1 MSSLKSA
8 LTTDKLIA
16 SIKRR
21 TMSPS
26 SQITFKDE
34 DLIEF
39 LNEEMLI
46 GIIPTIEQMKDEY
59 LVYKQHVEIQPNV
72 NKYPIPERALGNK
85 LRELS
90 YSTDLSDEFN
100 MTQIELDNKSSNLY
114 LNQSGFY
121 CSQFYVQG
129 AHIHLHPSTFSFTGY
144 LNMYYYMRPNYLVKD
159 SNVAVITSIDRTNG
173 IITLNKIPSTYN
185 TNLQYDF
192 VKSRSPHNIMSIDLS
207 IMSINQVTKT
217 IQINTELIP
226 SELAIGDYMPIAGE
240 SCIPNI
246 PTELHAVL
254 AQRVGLKVLES
265 LGDTSGIA
273 NAEKKLQEM
282 ESKVGVLIDNRVEGA
297 VRKVKN
303 KTIQYTMV
311 RGFRGIF

>member
-8 LTTDKLIA
+8 LTVSKLIA

-21 TMSPS
+21 TMSPT

-46 GIIPTIEQMKDEY
+46 GIIPSIEQMKDEY
-59 LVYKQHVEIQPNV
+59 LVFKEQVQIV
-72 NKYPIPERALGNK
+72 NNQNNYPIPERALGNK

-90 YSTDLSDEFN
+90 YSADKKDEYN
-100 MTQIELDNKSSNLY
+100 MTQIELDNKQSNSY
-114 LNQSGFY
+114 INQTGFY

-129 AHIHLHPSTFSFTGY
+129 GDIVLYPNTSNYSGW

-159 SNVAVITSIDRTNG
+159 EEVAVISAIDRENG
-173 IITLNKIPSTYN
+173 IITVSKLPSTYN
-185 TNLQYDF
+185 TDNKYDF
-192 VKSRSPHNIMSIDLS
+192 VKSRSPHSIMSIDVS
-207 IMSINQVTKT
+207 VTGINQVTKT
-217 IQINTELIP
+217 LMLSATDIP
-226 SELAIGDYMPIAGE
+226 TQLQVGDYMPIAGE

-254 AQRVGLKVLES
+254 SQRVALKVLEA
-265 LGDTSGIA
+265 LGDTAGIA
-273 NAEKKLQEM
+273 NAEKKLNEM
-282 ESKVGVLIDNRVEGA
+282 EAKTGILIDNRVEGA

-303 KTIQYTMV
+303 TTMQYTMR